1 MSVKTC
7 QKDVFYALLFVYLG
21 DLVAHT
27 GEGELQF
34 VNGRLPDNPG
44 VRVNKFVK
52 AYS

>member
-7 QKDVFYALLFVYLG
+7 QKDIFCVLLFVSQG
-21 DLVAHT
+21 DLVTHT
-27 GEGELQF
+27 GEGEIQF